1 LASWEGSSPGA
12 FGFAQGG
19 DGFLGAAGED
29 AEAGPEGME
38 ADPIVLVF
46 FGVEELLRGGPG
58 EDLLVEGYGAL
69 AELGQVHRRLQE
81 RQHHFL
87 GTRGKCSPF
96 AKPADVARQ
105 PFEGAQERD
114 LCPFQ
119 VARFAARAGK
129 ADFRGTEARRELQH
143 PAELV
148 LRAIEIAEL
157 VEIDLAERP
166 PRQHLGFAALLGGPP
181 QDADRFLRIGLPQL
195 ERGASDVVENAHA
208 PRVDSTFR
216 LHRPPRSIY
225 NTTCASQP

>member
-1 LASWEGSSPGA
+1 
-12 FGFAQGG
+12 
-19 DGFLGAAGED
+19 
-29 AEAGPEGME
+29 
-38 ADPIVLVF
+38 
-46 FGVEELLRGGPG
+46 
-58 EDLLVEGYGAL
+58 GYRAL

-87 GTRGKCSPF
+87 GARGKCSPF

-166 PRQHLGFAALLGGPP
+166 PPQHLGLAASPTSAARRWSSASRSAPAAPP
-181 QDADRFLRIGLPQL
+181 GSTKWRWRPTT
-195 ERGASDVVENAHA
+195 GASRA
-208 PRVDSTFR
+208 PWKRRAFA
-216 LHRPPRSIY
+216 P
-225 NTTCASQP
+225 